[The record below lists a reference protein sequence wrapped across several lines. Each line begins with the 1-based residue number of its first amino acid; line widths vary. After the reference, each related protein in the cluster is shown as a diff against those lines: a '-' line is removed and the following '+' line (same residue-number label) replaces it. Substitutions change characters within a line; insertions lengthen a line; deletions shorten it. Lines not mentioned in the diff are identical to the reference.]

1 MKVRTNKCFICNQCL
16 TFHITY
22 LSSVVFLG
30 LFKKHEKDG
39 RVILPL
45 LATLDKLLT
54 HEYLDEVLAANSGS
68 FCSKLVAC
76 IAKEAKS
83 CSDIKRLLA
92 MVGVSLALL
101 QPNHKSLSKM
111 RVEIFPFIMTMLLN
125 PYPRVRRYTAEQ
137 LYVKLVE
144 DGEIMFDGDEYIKD
158 ANQILLN
165 TVWHDEQDP
174 HGNMSA
180 GMNRIA
186 DLLGIV
192 LSEEQRNVKLKKGSG
207 GSRSVTKDEFE
218 SYSSLVNNA

>member
-1 MKVRTNKCFICNQCL
+1 MRTNKCFICNQCF
-16 TFHITY
+16 TFHIT
-22 LSSVVFLG
+22 SFSIVVFLG

-101 QPNHKSLSKM
+101 QPNHKSMSKM

-144 DGEIMFDGDEYIKD
+144 DGEIMFDGDECIKD

-174 HGNMSA
+174 CGDMSA

-192 LSEEQRNVKLKKGSG
+192 LSAEQRNVKLKKGSG

-218 SYSSLVNNA
+218 SYSSLVDNA